1 MDYNT
6 TALDTKIKE
15 MATRIRELRELE
27 GKTIAEMAAFA
38 DVTED
43 EYIACESGE
52 QDLNFAFIY
61 RCALA
66 FNVDVTDIIEGRSPN
81 LKSYTVTRAGNGQRI
96 EHAHS
101 MTYFSLAA
109 DGCGF

>member
-61 RCALA
+61 RVSQAL
-66 FNVDVTDIIEGRSPN
+66 NVNVTEIIEGISPN
-81 LKSYTVTRAGNGQRI
+81 LKSYTVTRCGQGQKVSQPSAGQR
-96 EHAHS
+96 
-101 MTYFSLAA
+101 
-109 DGCGF
+109 